1 MCLYHKKEEE
11 EGKFMGFLVS
21 NKRIERNLEKVQV
34 ILSITHFQLVKEVQC
49 LIEILIALNW
59 FIARWEK
66 HTLPFFKALKNI
78 TNFEWTLDC
87 QKAFKELKI
96 HISSLKILS

>member
-1 MCLYHKKEEE
+1 
-11 EGKFMGFLVS
+11 MGFLVS
-21 NKRIERNLEKVQV
+21 NKRIEPNLEKVQV

-59 FIARWEK
+59 FIGRLEE
-66 HTLPFFKALKNI
+66 HTLPFFKALRNI
-78 TNFEWTLDC
+78 TNLEWTLDC
-87 QKAFKELKI
+87 QKTFELKI